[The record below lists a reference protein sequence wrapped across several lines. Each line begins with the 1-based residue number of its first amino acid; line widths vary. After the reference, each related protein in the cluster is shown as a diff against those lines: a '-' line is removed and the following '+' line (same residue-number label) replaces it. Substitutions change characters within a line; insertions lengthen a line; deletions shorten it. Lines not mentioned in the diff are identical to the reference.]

1 MISYDEGSKFYK
13 IRYSDGDEEEM
24 DAKDMTLHV
33 VHATGRKTDD
43 TGAATKNDNAKKADA
58 KKSDTKVAASS
69 EIDGKAGGDAGAG
82 AKKGGGKK
90 ANAKKGD
97 AKKAASTEVGRKV
110 GGDVGT
116 SDSADDHS
124 GVSSDNDG
132 AQKSSKSA
140 NKGGRSKEGKKSD
153 KVKATKP
160 SDPPNSSGDD
170 ILRAATQLA
179 VTKTPV
185 SATGTS
191 MDTTSKKSDGEEE
204 EKETFHPG
212 HVCRD
217 AQFYT
222 TLNDETPFD
231 CSEKL
236 GCECNDLLS
245 ANRKRYK
252 RLNAKSKLQQGTIL
266 RIPEKRDV
274 EKVLHLY
281 KYEDGE
287 PKLDYCYVCLEI
299 ESPDGPE
306 MLLCDGDSCD
316 KACHLSCTHD
326 KLNAIPDGDWY
337 CKSCQD
343 KSSTSISSK
352 PKKDEKKK
360 RSKLKRISKASRS
373 KGSGTRTSASSST
386 PNLYSVRPVTPAS
399 YDVMDSLAFLG
410 QSTAPAS
417 ALVSAP
423 LSSKSRSTKS
433 KQKQRQTKSPPRP
446 KTPKDQESILSSPV
460 NLPSKKLLAVLDGQV
475 VEDSTTSDV
484 AHMATTTERSAAKK
498 MKGAA
503 TTGSKKKRGK
513 NKDYNNSTSMD
524 SIALAVEEEFKRFER
539 TRLKGERQTIV
550 LRIRRLKEEIT
561 SLQDQGKAAA
571 AKKGGE
577 KPESALSRTKKI
589 TWKQLEL
596 KNLQGEEKRLTNRL
610 DELSENASSLSS
622 TIEEGNGSDAS
633 VTAKPSSSDG
643 KAIEKKKARRSTNGK
658 EKKGEDTVAS
668 DAPTK
673 ATANDVSTI
682 GGIDSKKHRSSSNKR
697 KQPLGTNSSD
707 DENTESDGQ
716 PKTKAKKKAKT
727 SAKKTSAKKGLSDIQ
742 RKRDQARRKRKQ
754 LKLSRRSSKSNSTGD
769 NDDGSDEDYS
779 QVWVNNDASDSE
791 DHNLP
796 PDMSPDE
803 PPPKRKKRQSRRQSG
818 SSTGRGR
825 GSKPLWLPCGSC
837 LGCIQTKDCGR
848 CRSCLERPSEA
859 TSLRSA
865 GGFQRFICIQ
875 RQCLAPTHRGKSS
888 GNGDD
893 VDSATP
899 TPAATDVSSASQ
911 EKDLPQLSGGVK
923 RKNMPALGGVKNNTS
938 PLLQP
943 EVPIADEAQPRVSKE
958 EHIDE
963 IESLSDGG
971 EGMFNMSDLE
981 DDDGDDDEA
990 LGLNPRVGGTLN
1002 AGLVDMAP
1010 PPLHAGALPPVPQQ
1024 VTVPSP
1030 LRGKEGIAGAIP
1042 PHSAVGNAAQMARDL
1057 RRRDRSNYDD
1067 DGADEWS
1074 SVGGSLGS
1082 HGGDEMME
1090 LPPL

>member
-1 MISYDEGSKFYK
+1 
-13 IRYSDGDEEEM
+13 M
-24 DAKDMTLHV
+24 DAKDMRVHV
-33 VHATGRKTDD
+33 VHSTGTKTDD
-43 TGAATKNDNAKKADA
+43 AGAATKNGDA
-58 KKSDTKVAASS
+58 KKKSNGKKAGAKIVDSS
-69 EIDGKAGGDAGAG
+69 EISVKAGDDAGAG
-82 AKKGGGKK
+82 TKKGGTKK

-97 AKKAASTEVGRKV
+97 SKKAASSEVGGKID
-110 GGDVGT
+110 GGT
-116 SDSADDHS
+116 SESAGDHS
-124 GVSSDNDG
+124 GASAGDDG

-153 KVKATKP
+153 ATNEASKP
-160 SDPPNSSGDD
+160 SDPPISSRDD
-170 ILRAATQLA
+170 ILRDATQLA
-179 VTKTPV
+179 ATKTPV
-185 SATGTS
+185 SATSTS
-191 MDTTSKKSDGEEE
+191 TSTIPKKSDGGLE

-236 GCECNDLLS
+236 GCECNDLIS
-245 ANRKRYK
+245 VNRKRYK

-274 EKVLHLY
+274 EKVLQLY
-281 KYEDGE
+281 KYNDGE

-326 KLNAIPDGDWY
+326 KLITVPDGDWY

-343 KSSTSISSK
+343 QNSNSISSK

-360 RSKLKRISKASRS
+360 RSKLKRVPKASRS

-386 PNLYSVRPVTPAS
+386 PNLSSVRPVTPAS

-417 ALVSAP
+417 ALASAP
-423 LSSKSRSTKS
+423 LPSKSRSAKS
-433 KQKQRQTKSPPRP
+433 KQKQKQTKSPPRP
-446 KTPKDQESILSSPV
+446 KTPKDQESILSSPA

-475 VEDSTTSDV
+475 VEDSTASDIATTSDAAHVV
-484 AHMATTTERSAAKK
+484 ATNERSAAKK

-503 TTGSKKKRGK
+503 ATASKKKREK
-513 NKDYNNSTSMD
+513 NKDNNKSTPMD
-524 SIALAVEEEFKRFER
+524 SIALTVEEEFKQFER
-539 TRLKGERQTIV
+539 ARLKGERQTIV

-561 SLQDQGKAAA
+561 TLQDHGKAAA

-596 KNLQGEEKRLTNRL
+596 KNLQGEGKRLTNRL
-610 DELSENASSLSS
+610 DELSENASSLPSA
-622 TIEEGNGSDAS
+622 IEEGDGSDAS
-633 VTAKPSSSDG
+633 VTARPSSSNG
-643 KAIEKKKARRSTNGK
+643 KAIKKKKAQGSTKGK
-658 EKKGEDTVAS
+658 KKKGKDNVAS

-673 ATANDVSTI
+673 ATAADASTVSD
-682 GGIDSKKHRSSSNKR
+682 IDAKKRRSSSTKSGQKKR
-697 KQPLGTNSSD
+697 KQLPGSSD
-707 DENTESDGQ
+707 DEDTENDDQ
-716 PKTKAKKKAKT
+716 PKTKAKKAKT
-727 SAKKTSAKKGLSDIQ
+727 SAKKTSTKKGLSDIQ

-754 LKLSRRSSKSNSTGD
+754 LKLSRRSSKSSSAGD
-769 NDDGSDEDYS
+769 NDDDSDEDYS
-779 QVWVNNDASDSE
+779 QVWVNNDANDSD

-796 PDMSPDE
+796 LDMSSDE
-803 PPPKRKKRQSRRQSG
+803 APTKKKKRQTRCQSG

-825 GSKPLWLPCGSC
+825 GGKPRWLPCGSC

-859 TSLRSA
+859 TNVRST

-875 RQCLAPTHRGKSS
+875 RQCLAPTHRGESS

-893 VDSATP
+893 VDIATP
-899 TPAATDVSSASQ
+899 TPPPATDVSSAGQ
-911 EKDLPQLSGGVK
+911 GKEPPQLSGGVK
-923 RKNMPALGGVKNNTS
+923 RKNMPALGGVKTNTS
-938 PLLQP
+938 PLVQP
-943 EVPIADEAQPRVSKE
+943 EVPIADGKAQPRISEE
-958 EHIDE
+958 EHLDE

-981 DDDGDDDEA
+981 DDDDDEA
-990 LGLNPRVGGTLN
+990 LGLNIGVGGTLN
-1002 AGLVDMAP
+1002 AALVDMAP
-1010 PPLHAGALPPVPQQ
+1010 PPLHEAALPPVPQQ

-1030 LRGKEGIAGAIP
+1030 LRGKEAIAGAMP
-1042 PHSAVGNAAQMARDL
+1042 SHSIGGNAAQMARDL
-1057 RRRDRSNYDD
+1057 RRRDRSHYEDD
-1067 DGADEWS
+1067 DADEWS

-1082 HGGDEMME
+1082 HGGGEMME

>member
-1 MISYDEGSKFYK
+1 M
-13 IRYSDGDEEEM
+13 RV
-24 DAKDMTLHV
+24 HV
-33 VHATGRKTDD
+33 VHSTVTRTDD
-43 TGAATKNDNAKKADA
+43 AGAAIKNDDA
-58 KKSDTKVAASS
+58 KKTGAKKVDTKRAASS
-69 EIDGKAGGDAGAG
+69 EISVKAGDDAGDG
-82 AKKGGGKK
+82 AKKVGTKK
-90 ANAKKGD
+90 ANAKTGD
-97 AKKAASTEVGRKV
+97 AKKAASSEVGGKV
-110 GGDVGT
+110 DGGVGT
-116 SDSADDHS
+116 RDSAGDHSDSSS
-124 GVSSDNDG
+124 GDDG

-140 NKGGRSKEGKKSD
+140 NKGRRSKEGKKSD
-153 KVKATKP
+153 TVKATKR
-160 SDPPNSSGDD
+160 SDPPISSRDD

-179 VTKTPV
+179 ATKTLV
-185 SATGTS
+185 SATGIST
-191 MDTTSKKSDGEEE
+191 DAKSKKAGGEEE

-274 EKVLHLY
+274 EKVLELY
-281 KYEDGE
+281 KYKDGE

-326 KLNAIPDGDWY
+326 KLNTVPDGDWH

-352 PKKDEKKK
+352 PKKK
-360 RSKLKRISKASRS
+360 RSKLKRVPKASRS
-373 KGSGTRTSASSST
+373 KGSGTRISASSST
-386 PNLYSVRPVTPAS
+386 PNLSSVRPVTPAS

-417 ALVSAP
+417 ALASAP
-423 LSSKSRSTKS
+423 LPSKSRSTKS
-433 KQKQRQTKSPPRP
+433 KQKQKQTKSPPRP
-446 KTPKDQESILSSPV
+446 KTPKDQESILSSPA

-475 VEDSTTSDV
+475 VEDSTTSDN
-484 AHMATTTERSAAKK
+484 AHVATTTERSPPKK
-498 MKGAA
+498 RKGAA
-503 TTGSKKKRGK
+503 ATASKKKKREK
-513 NKDYNNSTSMD
+513 KDNNNSTPMD
-524 SIALAVEEEFKRFER
+524 SIALTVEEEFKQFER
-539 TRLKGERQTIV
+539 ARLKGERQTIV
-550 LRIRRLKEEIT
+550 IRIRRLKEEIT
-561 SLQDQGKAAA
+561 TLQDHGKAAA

-596 KNLQGEEKRLTNRL
+596 KNLQGEEKRLANRL
-610 DELSENASSLSS
+610 DELSENASSLPS
-622 TIEEGNGSDAS
+622 TIEEGDGSDAS
-633 VTAKPSSSDG
+633 VTAKPSSSNG
-643 KAIEKKKARRSTNGK
+643 KAIKKKKAQGSTNGK
-658 EKKGEDTVAS
+658 KKKENDNVAS

-673 ATANDVSTI
+673 ATAADASTVS
-682 GGIDSKKHRSSSNKR
+682 GIDAKKRRSSSTKSGQKKR
-697 KQPLGTNSSD
+697 KQLPGSSD
-707 DENTESDGQ
+707 EEDTESDDK
-716 PKTKAKKKAKT
+716 PKTKAKKTKT
-727 SAKKTSAKKGLSDIQ
+727 SAKKTSTKKGLSDIQ

-754 LKLSRRSSKSNSTGD
+754 LKLSRRSSKSSSAGD
-769 NDDGSDEDYS
+769 NDDDSDEDYS
-779 QVWVNNDASDSE
+779 QVWVNNDANDSD
-791 DHNLP
+791 DDNLP
-796 PDMSPDE
+796 PDMSSDE
-803 PPPKRKKRQSRRQSG
+803 APTKKKKRQSRRQSG

-825 GSKPLWLPCGSC
+825 GSKPRWLPCGSC

-859 TSLRSA
+859 TNVRST

-875 RQCLAPTHRGKSS
+875 RQCLAPTHRRESS

-893 VDSATP
+893 VDMATP
-899 TPAATDVSSASQ
+899 TPPPATDVSSAGQ
-911 EKDLPQLSGGVK
+911 EKELPQLSGGVK
-923 RKNMPALGGVKNNTS
+923 RKNMPALGGVKANSS
-938 PLLQP
+938 PPIQP
-943 EVPIADEAQPRVSKE
+943 EVPIVDGKAQPRISEE
-958 EHIDE
+958 EHLDE

-981 DDDGDDDEA
+981 DDDDDEA
-990 LGLNPRVGGTLN
+990 LGLNIGVGRTLN
-1002 AGLVDMAP
+1002 AALVDMAP
-1010 PPLHAGALPPVPQQ
+1010 PPLHEAALPPVPQQ

-1030 LRGKEGIAGAIP
+1030 LRGKEAIAGAMP
-1042 PHSAVGNAAQMARDL
+1042 SHSIGDNAAQMARDL
-1057 RRRDRSNYDD
+1057 RRRDRSHYEDD
-1067 DGADEWS
+1067 DADEWS

>member
-1 MISYDEGSKFYK
+1 M
-13 IRYSDGDEEEM
+13 RV
-24 DAKDMTLHV
+24 HV
-33 VHATGRKTDD
+33 VHSTVTRTDD
-43 TGAATKNDNAKKADA
+43 AGAAIKNDDAKKTGAKKAG
-58 KKSDTKVAASS
+58 TKGAASS
-69 EIDGKAGGDAGAG
+69 EISVKAGDAAG
-82 AKKGGGKK
+82 NGVKKGGAKK
-90 ANAKKGD
+90 ANAKTGD
-97 AKKAASTEVGRKV
+97 AKKAASSEVGGKV
-110 GGDVGT
+110 DGGVGT
-116 SDSADDHS
+116 RDSAGDLP
-124 GVSSDNDG
+124 GTSSDGDE
-132 AQKSSKSA
+132 AQESSKSA
-140 NKGGRSKEGKKSD
+140 NKGGKSKEGKKSD
-153 KVKATKP
+153 TVKATKR
-160 SDPPNSSGDD
+160 SDPPISSRDD

-179 VTKTPV
+179 ATKTPV

-191 MDTTSKKSDGEEE
+191 TDAKFKKAGGEEE

-236 GCECNDLLS
+236 GCECSDLLA

-274 EKVLHLY
+274 EKVLQLY
-281 KYEDGE
+281 RYEDGE

-326 KLNAIPDGDWY
+326 KLSEVPDGDWY
-337 CKSCQD
+337 CKNCQD

-352 PKKDEKKK
+352 PKKDEKKR
-360 RSKLKRISKASRS
+360 RSKLKRVPKASRS

-386 PNLYSVRPVTPAS
+386 PSLSSARPVTPAS

-417 ALVSAP
+417 ALAPAP
-423 LSSKSRSTKS
+423 LSSKSRHTKS
-433 KQKQRQTKSPPRP
+433 KQKQNRTKSPQRP
-446 KTPKDQESILSSPV
+446 KTPKDQESILSSPA

-484 AHMATTTERSAAKK
+484 AATESSAAKK
-498 MKGAA
+498 KMKVAAA
-503 TTGSKKKRGK
+503 TASKKKRKK
-513 NKDYNNSTSMD
+513 NKDNTNSTPVD
-524 SIALAVEEEFKRFER
+524 SIASTVEEEFKQFER
-539 TRLKGERQTIV
+539 SRLKGEKQTIV

-561 SLQDQGKAAA
+561 SLQDHGKAAA

-596 KNLQGEEKRLTNRL
+596 KNLQGEEKRLANRL
-610 DELSENASSLSS
+610 DELSGNASPASS
-622 TIEEGNGSDAS
+622 AIEEGDGPDA
-633 VTAKPSSSDG
+633 
-643 KAIEKKKARRSTNGK
+643 KKR
-658 EKKGEDTVAS
+658 
-668 DAPTK
+668 
-673 ATANDVSTI
+673 
-682 GGIDSKKHRSSSNKR
+682 RSSSSKKSGHKKR
-697 KQPLGTNSSD
+697 KEPSGSSD
-707 DENTESDGQ
+707 DKDTDQ

-727 SAKKTSAKKGLSDIQ
+727 STKKISTKNGLSDIQ

-754 LKLSRRSSKSNSTGD
+754 LKLSRRSSKSSSAGD
-769 NDDGSDEDYS
+769 DDDDSDEDYS
-779 QVWVNNDASDSE
+779 QVWVNNDANDSD

-796 PDMSPDE
+796 PDMSSDE
-803 PPPKRKKRQSRRQSG
+803 PPTKKKKRQGRRQSG

-825 GSKPLWLPCGSC
+825 GSKPRWLPCGSC

-848 CRSCLERPSEA
+848 CRSCLERPSE
-859 TSLRSA
+859 TTNVRST

-875 RQCLAPTHRGKSS
+875 RQCLAPTHRGDS
-888 GNGDD
+888 GAANGDD
-893 VDSATP
+893 VDVATP
-899 TPAATDVSSASQ
+899 TPPPATDASSASQ
-911 EKDLPQLSGGVK
+911 EMELPQLSGGVK
-923 RKNMPALGGVKNNTS
+923 RKNMPALGGVKTNTS
-938 PLLQP
+938 PLEVQP
-943 EVPIADEAQPRVSKE
+943 EVPIADGKAQPRVSEE
-958 EHIDE
+958 EHVDE

-981 DDDGDDDEA
+981 DDDDDEA
-990 LGLNPRVGGTLN
+990 LGLNIGVGGILN

-1010 PPLHAGALPPVPQQ
+1010 PPLHGAALPPVPQQ

-1030 LRGKEGIAGAIP
+1030 LRGKEGIAGAMP
-1042 PHSAVGNAAQMARDL
+1042 SHPVGGNAAQMARDL
-1057 RRRDRSNYDD
+1057 RRRDRSHYEDD
-1067 DGADEWS
+1067 DADEWS
-1074 SVGGSLGS
+1074 SVGS
-1082 HGGDEMME
+1082 HGGDEME